1 MNIIQTARN
10 HVGNGAPMESSARL
24 CLADAVR
31 HHDEGSFQ
39 RSYFYAL
46 KSLGYSI
53 GIMHADYRKAWATVY
68 GSDSVRLVT
77 ALDYIEATE
86 GDENAPVE
94 SVPRYI
100 NQVTD
105 MGVTRP
111 LSRSI
116 RVF

>member
-1 MNIIQTARN
+1 MNLIQTARN
-10 HVGNGAPMESSARL
+10 HVSNGAPMESSARL
-24 CLADAVR
+24 CLADAIR
-31 HHDEGSFQ
+31 NHDEGNYQ
-39 RSYFYAL
+39 RAYFHAL

-53 GIMHADYRKAWATVY
+53 GIMHADYRKAWATVH
-68 GSDSVRLVT
+68 GSEPARLVT
-77 ALDYIEATE
+77 AMDYIEATE

-111 LSRSI
+111 LSRAI